1 MNAGVNGLSSL
12 NTGLKASVRT
22 AVVALALI
30 APLAQAAGIAVVNSQ
45 KALLESS
52 PAKTYAQKSETKFS
66 TQVKSLQKVEG
77 EYKQLA
83 QKLERDGATMSEAER
98 SKVQLELRRKQ
109 EDFQFQA
116 QSLQQEKA
124 RADQAELD
132 RIRPKLEQAIAAVAA
147 DGGYDV
153 VVEDAT
159 VRFSKPGL
167 DITPKVIEK
176 LNILAK

>member
-1 MNAGVNGLSSL
+1 MKAGVNGLRSL
-12 NTGLKASVRT
+12 NTGFKASVKT
-22 AVVALALI
+22 AVVALALV

-52 PAKTYAQKSETKFS
+52 PAKVYAQKSEDKFS
-66 TQVKSLQKVEG
+66 AQVKNLQKVEG
-77 EYKQLA
+77 EYQELA
-83 QKLERDGATMSEAER
+83 KKLERDGATMNDAAR
-98 SKVQLELRRKQ
+98 SKIQVELRRKQ

-159 VRFSKPGL
+159 VRFAKSGL

-176 LNILAK
+176 LNTLAK